1 MAPFYWWGST
11 ASRLEPLRRG
21 SLHFTTKFPEIP
33 GLRQTLKSCLLSLS
47 KTAAIMWNVIHCC
60 EIFLKYDWVRL
71 FPIMPRSY
79 ALQQNW
85 KIFVT
90 KMTRQDLQHDLGKFL
105 KVFSWD
111 WWNMKDVTLP
121 AITFSH
127 KLKQIQ
133 VFYSNIT
140 SVKYRNWKFVTFHF
154 QQGIYLMW
162 HSFLSIKLEVVPKY
176 NVSCE

>member
-1 MAPFYWWGST
+1 MKCY
-11 ASRLEPLRRG
+11 
-21 SLHFTTKFPEIP
+21 
-33 GLRQTLKSCLLSLS
+33 TLLCY
-47 KTAAIMWNVIHCC
+47 T
-60 EIFLKYDWVRL
+60 FLKYDWVRL

-111 WWNMKDVTLP
+111 WWNMKDVPLP

-176 NVSCE
+176 VSCE